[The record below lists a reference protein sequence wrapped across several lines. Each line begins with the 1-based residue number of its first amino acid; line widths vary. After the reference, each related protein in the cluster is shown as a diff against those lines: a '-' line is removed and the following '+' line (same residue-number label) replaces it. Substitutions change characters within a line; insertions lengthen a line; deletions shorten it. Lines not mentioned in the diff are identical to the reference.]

1 MSASCV
7 VGVDL
12 GGTKALVG
20 AIDADLQVHHRARR
34 DVHRLDQAAV
44 VAAVVDAVGE
54 VREATPIEV
63 EAVGFGIPCLIDQRT
78 GTAVMAVNLPIV
90 DFPLRDVMAERLGL
104 PVFVDNDANVAALAE
119 HRFGAA
125 RGTRYSVTLTVGTGI
140 GGGMVLDGR
149 LYHGFAGAGA
159 ELGHMVIDIHGPPCQ
174 GNCPNHGCL
183 ETMASGT
190 ALGREARAFAEAN
203 PSSTL
208 GRARAAGRELNG
220 QYVTEMAHDGDRD
233 AIELIA
239 LIGRRL
245 GVGLANHVNIFNP
258 EVIVIGGGLIAAG
271 DLLLTPAREEMER
284 RALPFPRDLVRVVPA
299 HFGGDAGLI
308 GAAALAFDGLED
320 RQTVI

>member
-1 MSASCV
+1 MASSCV

-12 GGTKALVG
+12 GGTKALAG

-34 DVHRLDQAAV
+34 EMAGLDQASV
-44 VAAVVDAVGE
+44 VSAVVDAVAE
-54 VREATPIEV
+54 VREAAPVEI
-63 EAVGFGIPCLIDQRT
+63 EAVGFGVPCLIDQRT

-119 HRFGAA
+119 HRWGAA
-125 RGTRYSVTLTVGTGI
+125 KGTRYSLTLTIGTGV
-140 GGGMVLDGR
+140 GGGMVLDGK
-149 LYHGFAGAGA
+149 LYRGHSGAGA
-159 ELGHMVIDIHGPPCQ
+159 ELGHMVIDMDGPPCQ

-190 ALGREARAFAEAN
+190 ALGREARAFAAAN
-203 PSSTL
+203 PESNL
-208 GRARAAGRELNG
+208 GRALQAGREVNG
-220 QYVTEMAHDGDRD
+220 QYVTEMAHDGDHD
-233 AIELIA
+233 AIDLIA

-245 GVGLANHVNIFNP
+245 GVGLANYVNIFNP
-258 EVIVIGGGLIAAG
+258 EVIVIGGGVLAAG
-271 DLLLTPAREEMER
+271 DLLLQPAREGMLR
-284 RALPFPRDLVRVVPA
+284 RGLPVVGDLVRVDAA

-320 RQTVI
+320 RQTVS

>member
-7 VGVDL
+7 IGVDL
-12 GGTKALVG
+12 GGTKALAG

-34 DVHRLDQAAV
+34 EMNGLDQAKV
-44 VAAVVDAVGE
+44 VSAVVDAVNE
-54 VREATPIEV
+54 VREAAPIEI

-78 GTAVMAVNLPIV
+78 GTAVMAVNLPIT

-119 HRFGAA
+119 HRYGAA
-125 RGTRYSVTLTVGTGI
+125 RGTRFSVTLTLGTGI

-159 ELGHMVIDIHGPPCQ
+159 ELGHTVIDLNGPPCQ

-190 ALGREARAFAEAN
+190 ALAREARAFAEAN
-203 PSSTL
+203 PDSNL
-208 GRARAAGRELNG
+208 GRALAAGRELNG
-220 QYVTEMAHDGDRD
+220 LYVTEMAHDGDRD
-233 AIELIA
+233 AVELIA

-245 GVGLANHVNIFNP
+245 GVGLANFVNIFNP

-271 DLLLTPAREEMER
+271 ELLLTPARQEMDR
-284 RALPFPRDLVRVVPA
+284 RALPFPRDLVRVAAA
-299 HFGGDAGLI
+299 HFGSDAGLI

>member
-7 VGVDL
+7 IGVDL
-12 GGTKALVG
+12 GGTKALAG
-20 AIDADLQVHHRARR
+20 AIDSDLQVHHRARR
-34 DVHRLDQAAV
+34 EVDGLDQAKV
-44 VAAVVDAVGE
+44 VSAVVDAVNE
-54 VREATPIEV
+54 VREAAPIEV

-78 GTAVMAVNLPIV
+78 GTAVMAVNLPIT

-119 HRFGAA
+119 HRYGAA
-125 RGTRYSVTLTVGTGI
+125 KGTRYSVTLTLGTGI
-140 GGGMVLDGR
+140 GGGMVLDSR

-159 ELGHMVIDIHGPPCQ
+159 ELGHMVIDLNGPPCQ

-190 ALGREARAFAEAN
+190 ALAREARAFAEAN
-203 PSSTL
+203 PGSNL
-208 GRARAAGRELNG
+208 GGALAAGRELNG
-220 QYVTEMAHDGDRD
+220 LYVTEMAHDGDRH

-245 GVGLANHVNIFNP
+245 GVGLANYVNIFNP

-271 DLLLTPAREEMER
+271 ELLLTPAREEMER
-284 RALPFPRDLVRVVPA
+284 RALPFPRDLVRVTAA
-299 HFGGDAGLI
+299 HFGSDAGLI

>member
-1 MSASCV
+1 MPTTCV

-12 GGTKALVG
+12 GGTKGLAG

-34 DVHRLDQAAV
+34 DVSGLDQASV
-44 VAAVVDAVGE
+44 VSAVVDAVNE
-54 VREATPIEV
+54 VREASPVEV
-63 EAVGFGIPCLIDQRT
+63 EAVGFGIPCLMDQRS

-119 HRFGAA
+119 HRWGAA
-125 RGTRYSVTLTVGTGI
+125 RGTNYSLTLTIGTGI
-140 GGGMVLDGR
+140 GGGMVLDGK
-149 LYHGFAGAGA
+149 LYRGSVGAGA
-159 ELGHMVIDIHGPPCQ
+159 ELGHMVIDLNGPPCQ

-190 ALGREARAFAEAN
+190 ALAREAKAFARHHPDSN
-203 PSSTL
+203 L
-208 GRARAAGRELNG
+208 GQAAAAGRELNG
-220 QYVTEMAHDGDRD
+220 LYVTEMAADGDAD
-233 AIELIA
+233 AVDLIA

-245 GVGLANHVNIFNP
+245 GVGLANYVNIFNP
-258 EVIVIGGGLIAAG
+258 EVIVIGGGVLAAG
-271 DLLLTPAREEMER
+271 DLLLEPAIDEMKR

-299 HFGGDAGLI
+299 HFGSDAGLI

-320 RQTVI
+320 RESVV

>member
-12 GGTKALVG
+12 GGTKALAG

-34 DVHRLDQAAV
+34 EMSGLDQSTVVSAV
-44 VAAVVDAVGE
+44 VEAVSE
-54 VREATPIEV
+54 VREASPIEI

-78 GTAVMAVNLPIV
+78 GTAVMAVNLPIS

-125 RGTRYSVTLTVGTGI
+125 RRTRYSVTLTIGTGI
-140 GGGMVLDGR
+140 GGGMVLDGK
-149 LYHGFAGAGA
+149 LYHGYAGAGA
-159 ELGHMVIDIHGPPCQ
+159 ELGHMVIDLNGPPCQ

-190 ALGREARAFAEAN
+190 ALAREARAFAEAKPGSN
-203 PSSTL
+203 L
-208 GRARAAGRELNG
+208 ARALTAGRELNG
-220 QYVTEMAHDGDRD
+220 HYITEMAHDGDAD
-233 AIELIA
+233 AVGLIA
-239 LIGRRL
+239 LVGRRL
-245 GVGLANHVNIFNP
+245 GVGLANYVNIFNP

-271 DLLLTPAREEMER
+271 ELLLTPARDEMER
-284 RALPFPRDLVRVVPA
+284 RALPFPRDLVRVEAA
-299 HFGGDAGLI
+299 HFGSDAGLI

>member
-149 LYHGFAGAGA
+149 LYHGFAGAG
-159 ELGHMVIDIHGPPCQ
+159 
-174 GNCPNHGCL
+174 
-183 ETMASGT
+183 
-190 ALGREARAFAEAN
+190 
-203 PSSTL
+203 
-208 GRARAAGRELNG
+208 GRELNG

-245 GVGLANHVNIFNP
+245 GVGLANYVNIFNP

-299 HFGGDAGLI
+299 HFGG
-308 GAAALAFDGLED
+308 GA
-320 RQTVI
+320 R

>member
-1 MSASCV
+1 MASSCV

-12 GGTKALVG
+12 GGTKALAG
-20 AIDADLQVHHRARR
+20 AIDEDLQVHHRARR
-34 DVHRLDQAAV
+34 EMTGLDQPSV
-44 VAAVVDAVGE
+44 VSAVVDAVTE
-54 VREATPIEV
+54 VREAAPVEV
-63 EAVGFGIPCLIDQRT
+63 EAVGFGIPCLIDQRS

-119 HRFGAA
+119 HRWGAA
-125 RGTRYSVTLTVGTGI
+125 KGTGYSLTLTIGTGI
-140 GGGMVLDGR
+140 GGGMVLDGS
-149 LYHGFAGAGA
+149 LYRGFAGAGA
-159 ELGHMVIDIHGPPCQ
+159 ELGHMVIDIDGPPCQ

-203 PSSTL
+203 PDSNL
-208 GRARAAGRELNG
+208 GRALQAGRDVNG
-220 QYVTEMAHDGDRD
+220 QYVTEMAHDGDHD
-233 AIELIA
+233 AIDLIA

-245 GVGLANHVNIFNP
+245 GVGLANYVNIFNP
-258 EVIVIGGGLIAAG
+258 EVIVIGGGVLAAG
-271 DLLLTPAREEMER
+271 DLLLVPAREEMER
-284 RALPFPRDLVRVVPA
+284 RALPFPRDLVRIKAA

-320 RQTVI
+320 RESVA

>member
-7 VGVDL
+7 IGVDL
-12 GGTKALVG
+12 GGTKALAG
-20 AIDADLQVHHRARR
+20 AIDSDLQVHHRARR
-34 DVHRLDQAAV
+34 EVDGLDQAKV
-44 VAAVVDAVGE
+44 VSAVVDAVNE
-54 VREATPIEV
+54 VREAAPIEV

-78 GTAVMAVNLPIV
+78 GTAVMAVNLPIT

-119 HRFGAA
+119 HRYGAA
-125 RGTRYSVTLTVGTGI
+125 KGTRYSVTLTLGTGI
-140 GGGMVLDGR
+140 GGGMVLDSR

-159 ELGHMVIDIHGPPCQ
+159 ELGHMVIDLNGPPCQ

-190 ALGREARAFAEAN
+190 ALAREARAFAEAN
-203 PSSTL
+203 PGSNL
-208 GRARAAGRELNG
+208 GGALAAGRELNG
-220 QYVTEMAHDGDRD
+220 LYVTEMAHDGDRH

-245 GVGLANHVNIFNP
+245 GVGLANYVNIFNP

-271 DLLLTPAREEMER
+271 ELLLTPAREEMER
-284 RALPFPRDLVRVVPA
+284 RALPFPRDLVRVTVA
-299 HFGGDAGLI
+299 HFGSDAGLI